1 MKLDKQLINILKSGA
16 KKMYKDEK
24 RKFQA
29 EVTNEYLGG
38 SSRKAET
45 IFGWNSRT
53 VKLGINELRTGITY
67 LLGYKN
73 RGSKNTEDVDLNL
86 EKDLEELLKNDIQA
100 DEKLGN
106 SFKYLKISARE
117 VCKKLEENK
126 GYEKG

>member
-1 MKLDKQLINILKSGA
+1 M
-16 KKMYKDEK
+16 
-24 RKFQA
+24 
-29 EVTNEYLGG
+29 
-38 SSRKAET
+38 
-45 IFGWNSRT
+45 
-53 VKLGINELRTGITY
+53 
-67 LLGYKN
+67 
-73 RGSKNTEDVDLNL
+73 NL